1 MTSPSEAG
9 LSESLPE
16 CKLFHPLAGAGNGI
30 LRSQNGDSC
39 YETNNT
45 KCCNFRKVCKRLL
58 IGYVETISV

>member
-1 MTSPSEAG
+1 MTSQSEAG

-16 CKLFHPLAGAGNGI
+16 CKLFHPLAGNGL